1 MMPTIIF
8 GAVGHPRVVLNT
20 LCCAGV
26 SVSAFADEQRRIE
39 TPDGV
44 AAFDI
49 EEPVWVDMVKFLF
62 VVAIG
67 DNEVLEKIIKRPIF
81 RGEMVLRHF

>member
-8 GAVGHPRVVLNT
+8 GAGGHPRVVLNT

-26 SVSAFADEQRRIE
+26 SISAFVDEQRRIE
-39 TPDGV
+39 TLDGV
-44 AAFDI
+44 PAFGI
-49 EEPVWVDMVKFLF
+49 EEPVWVDMINFLF

-67 DNEVLEKIIKRPIF
+67 DNEVLE
-81 RGEMVLRHF
+81 